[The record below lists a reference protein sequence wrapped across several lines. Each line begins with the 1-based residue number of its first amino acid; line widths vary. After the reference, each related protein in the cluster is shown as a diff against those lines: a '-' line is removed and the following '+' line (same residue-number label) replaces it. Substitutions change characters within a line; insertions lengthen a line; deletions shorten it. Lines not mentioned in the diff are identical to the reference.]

1 MEAQTR
7 ISSHPDP
14 IPASDL
20 IFGYDGTPM
29 PVLSTASL

>member
-1 MEAQTR
+1 MEAQAH

-20 IFGYDGTPM
+20 IFGYDGTPI
-29 PVLSTASL
+29 PVPGTASL